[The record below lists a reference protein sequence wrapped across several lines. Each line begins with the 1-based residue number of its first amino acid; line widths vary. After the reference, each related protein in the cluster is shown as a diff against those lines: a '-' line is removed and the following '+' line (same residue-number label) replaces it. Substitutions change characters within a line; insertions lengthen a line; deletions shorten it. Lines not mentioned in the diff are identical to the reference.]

1 MNYFYR
7 MSDFKGP
14 EALEA
19 KGHGVQNNK
28 VLCKALTTL
37 GVVDSITAAERLVSD
52 RKSGQSKASRLLN
65 RFVSVSWL
73 QDRHTFVAAGQ
84 AYFSLAAPCHLPCLA

>member
-7 MSDFKGP
+7 ISDFKGP

-19 KGHGVQNNK
+19 KGYGVPNNK
-28 VLCKALTTL
+28 TLCRALTTL
-37 GVVDSITAAERLVSD
+37 GVVDTITAAEHLISE

-65 RFVSVSWL
+65 RFVSYP
-73 QDRHTFVAAGQ
+73 A
-84 AYFSLAAPCHLPCLA
+84 